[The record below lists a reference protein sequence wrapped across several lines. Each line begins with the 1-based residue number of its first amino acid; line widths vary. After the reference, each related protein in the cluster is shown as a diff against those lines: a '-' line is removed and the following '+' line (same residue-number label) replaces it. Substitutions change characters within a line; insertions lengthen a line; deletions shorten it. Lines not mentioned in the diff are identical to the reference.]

1 MRNINVDLLQCSINY
16 LIKKTFGGAVKSE
29 IMRNQGLLDL
39 PTQHLVEELK
49 KTIVIKFE
57 KHKVRPSIYR

>member
-1 MRNINVDLLQCSINY
+1 MDLLQCSINY

-29 IMRNQGLLDL
+29 IMRNQRLLDL
-39 PTQHLVEELK
+39 PTQHLAEELK
-49 KTIVIKFE
+49 KTIIIKFE